1 MISIICDE
9 KYVEMTSGDHSER
22 FIVMIHH
29 TSYHNT
35 AVQTKMSNISRFLL
49 GLAWSEEGGVWHS
62 DSVVQ
67 VVDGMKLYDMLCKN
81 MHVSQQVAGGVW
93 DIDLENNDFPIIAT
107 GLLFPVLILP
117 KQSRP
122 GCRHH
127 HLSSP
132 TQHTHRASSLY
143 PSLYQSH
150 FDTIKCISIAGLPCL
165 SQLQP
170 RKKVED
176 VPIEKQ
182 NNNW

>member
-1 MISIICDE
+1 MFKWQVAIIVRGLLLW
-9 KYVEMTSGDHSER
+9 YIT
-22 FIVMIHH
+22 HH
-29 TSYHNT
+29 ITIL
-35 AVQTKMSNISRFLL
+35 QSRLRCQIYQDFCW
-49 GLAWSEEGGVWHS
+49 GSAWSEEGGVWHS

-81 MHVSQQVAGGVW
+81 MHVSQQVAAGVW

-132 TQHTHRASSLY
+132 TKNTQRASSLF